1 MHSRTVEQVRS
12 WDSRPFDGGLEALS
26 ALSEDGHTG
35 AVTAAH
41 TWLFMLN
48 GRVIG
53 VFEGE
58 IEDFEASG
66 TVYSTQ
72 EDGLPLLFA
81 MQERGGRT
89 RAKYFT
95 EDTSL
100 QEADQTL
107 SSANFTGYVEL
118 SENVLSGDYY
128 LVYYGGTRR
137 EVAFVG
143 QSERVETGEAA
154 YDLAA
159 DEVGLYEVKDV
170 SLTITEIPAPAES
183 AEPAATAAAMAGAP
197 DEGDGSEADTP
208 SSTDGQGDAGASAES
223 DQTASETS

>member
-72 EDGLPLLFA
+72 DDGLPRRVGALPGLDCGWPFRPSEA
-81 MQERGGRT
+81 VRT
-89 RAKYFT
+89 CH
-95 EDTSL
+95 S
-100 QEADQTL
+100 
-107 SSANFTGYVEL
+107 
-118 SENVLSGDYY
+118 
-128 LVYYGGTRR
+128 
-137 EVAFVG
+137 G
-143 QSERVETGEAA
+143 QST
-154 YDLAA
+154 
-159 DEVGLYEVKDV
+159 
-170 SLTITEIPAPAES
+170 
-183 AEPAATAAAMAGAP
+183 
-197 DEGDGSEADTP
+197 
-208 SSTDGQGDAGASAES
+208 SS
-223 DQTASETS
+223 